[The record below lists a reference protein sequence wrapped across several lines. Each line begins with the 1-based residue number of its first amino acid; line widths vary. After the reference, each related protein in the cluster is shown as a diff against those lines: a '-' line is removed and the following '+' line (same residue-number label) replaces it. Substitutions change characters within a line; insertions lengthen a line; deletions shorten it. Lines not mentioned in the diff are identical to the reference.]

1 MEPPSRIYKG
11 FRRSSWGLLA
21 ERFVDAAVSVGKY
34 LCIGE
39 AEALLLASV
48 EEVVAA
54 HLVFVEDLR

>member
-1 MEPPSRIYKG
+1 M
-11 FRRSSWGLLA
+11 LA
-21 ERFVDAAVSVGKY
+21 ERFVDGSMPVGKY
-34 LCIGE
+34 LSIGE